1 MRLRKALFSML
12 GVLVAFSVP
21 VWAVDDCAVKAGTP
35 QSPTSPANTDLVLA
49 KEFASLGDW
58 KDAEAHFA
66 DAAKYPNPNSQMEAL
81 ACLETAHIKLGA
93 ALLQAGELFESEHQW
108 SKAEDLYRT
117 AVADPAT
124 NRETREVLGERLKAS
139 LEAERREDW
148 WAIGSDAVKDAVEAT
163 VFVLALILFVA
174 TVTSIYKSRKR
185 ILIYPFTAPTDELAK
200 GLNNYFRYARSMMQ
214 NPALSPA
221 GQVPAVL
228 VEDLL
233 TFDDEIEPIED
244 LEIAGSKV
252 PLASLSKL
260 FGRPLIRVTG
270 GFDGIEPLG
279 NAYSVVKTHDGSAD
293 AFVNHTIQMGVPSVQ
308 RRDLVNFAYDV
319 LVKASSAHVLF

>member
-1 MRLRKALFSML
+1 VRLRRALVL
-12 GVLVAFSVP
+12 VLAVLVAFSKP
-21 VWAVDDCAVKAGTP
+21 VWGVDDCAVKAAIP
-35 QSPTSPANTDLVLA
+35 QSPTSPVNTDLLLA

-66 DAAKYPNPNSQMEAL
+66 NAAKDPNSQKEAL
-81 ACLETAHIKLGA
+81 ACIDMARTKVDA
-93 ALLQAGELFESEHQW
+93 ARLRAGQLFESGHQW
-108 SKAEDLYRT
+108 SKAEELYRT
-117 AVADPAT
+117 AIADPAT
-124 NRETREVLGERLKAS
+124 SSETREVFGERLKAS
-139 LEAERREDW
+139 LETEHREDLW
-148 WAIGSDAVKDAVEAT
+148 TTGSEWVKDGVETVVFILAVILFLAT
-163 VFVLALILFVA
+163 VG
-174 TVTSIYKSRKR
+174 SIYKSRKR
-185 ILIYPFTAPTDELAK
+185 ILIHPFTAPSDELAK

-252 PLASLSKL
+252 PFASLSRL

-270 GFDGIEPLG
+270 GFDGVEPLG

-293 AFVNHTIQMGVPSVQ
+293 AFVNHTIHMGVPSVQ

-319 LVKASSAHVLF
+319 LVKASSAHVLL